1 MLPCLGQ
8 RLAASPKQGHFD
20 KFDEWKSHLPAVFAE
35 NCARALSTKVAPCG
49 SAKTFV
55 ALPSLV
61 AGCQQNTILSHRMEE
76 VSAYGTRQPSLS
88 KEQVSIP
95 RRLTAFPQA
104 SRKLN

>member
-20 KFDEWKSHLPAVFAE
+20 KFDEWKSYLPAVFAE

-61 AGCQQNTILSHRMEE
+61 AGCQQNKHRLILRMEE
-76 VSAYGTRQPSLS
+76 VSGYDACQPVIS
-88 KEQVSIP
+88 K
-95 RRLTAFPQA
+95 
-104 SRKLN
+104 

>member
-20 KFDEWKSHLPAVFAE
+20 KFDEWKSYLPAVFAE
-35 NCARALSTKVAPCG
+35 NSPRALPTKAAPYG

-61 AGCQQNTILSHRMEE
+61 ASCQQNKHIRILRTEE
-76 VSAYGTRQPSLS
+76 VSAYGAHQPG
-88 KEQVSIP
+88 I
-95 RRLTAFPQA
+95 
-104 SRKLN
+104 

>member
-8 RLAASPKQGHFD
+8 RLAASPNQGHFN
-20 KFDEWKSHLPAVFAE
+20 KFDEWKSLPAVFAD
-35 NCARALSTKVAPCG
+35 NGARALPTKAAPYG

-55 ALPSLV
+55 ALSPLV
-61 AGCQQNTILSHRMEE
+61 ARCQQNTILILRMEE